1 MKELE
6 ARIKRL
12 EDKSP
17 QSSSETTDTDEEDD
31 ELGMLSAQW
40 GLIRMRICVKRTLA
54 ILLTVTIATMDRYP
68 EELKILKWIVDAEE
82 FLNDHVPLFNDENCI

>member
-1 MKELE
+1 MVRSEQTLLMSHRQALRMKELE

-31 ELGMLSAQW
+31 ELGMLSAQ
-40 GLIRMRICVKRTLA
+40 
-54 ILLTVTIATMDRYP
+54 
-68 EELKILKWIVDAEE
+68 
-82 FLNDHVPLFNDENCI
+82 